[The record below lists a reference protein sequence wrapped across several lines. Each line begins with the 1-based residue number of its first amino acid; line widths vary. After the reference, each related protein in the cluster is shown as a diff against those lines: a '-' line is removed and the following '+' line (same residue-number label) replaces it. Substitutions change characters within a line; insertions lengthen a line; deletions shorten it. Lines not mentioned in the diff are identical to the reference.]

1 LEQTTSHKKLDY
13 LIIGQGLV
21 GTWLSYYALQAGKT
35 CMVVNDSDT
44 AAASQVASGVIN
56 PVTGRRIVQTWMIE
70 TFLPFALKAYSDLG
84 TQLNATIVREA
95 PVVLIHPSLQM
106 QESFEYRYDH
116 DNVYLQKNN
125 ATDFEAFMHAP
136 FGTGQIN
143 QTIWIDLNVMIA
155 GWRQQLIKHQ
165 QYIDAKFDIA
175 DLQITN
181 GGVAWNGID
190 AKRII
195 FCDGI
200 DSMGN
205 PYFEMLPFA
214 PNKGEALIVEIKD
227 LPNQA
232 IYKHNLS
239 IVPWKDQLFWVGSN
253 YEWEYTDAAPSST
266 FRTKMQDALTQLLK
280 IPFTVVDHI
289 AGIRP
294 ANQERRPFVGLH
306 PNYPAIG
313 ICNGMGTKGC
323 SLAPYFAH
331 QLIEHCENGT
341 PIHAEASLDRFEE
354 ILKKTPGTI

>member
-1 LEQTTSHKKLDY
+1 MEQVNSHKKVDY

-35 CMVVNDSDT
+35 CMVVNDSHT

-56 PVTGRRIVQTWMIE
+56 PVTGRRIVQTWMID
-70 TFLPFALKAYSDLG
+70 TFLPFALKAYTDLG
-84 TQLNATIVREA
+84 AQLNTTIVKEA
-95 PVVLIHPSLQM
+95 PVFLIHPSLQM
-106 QESFEYRYDH
+106 QESFEYRYEH
-116 DNVYLQKNN
+116 ENVYLQKNN
-125 ATDFEAFMHAP
+125 ASDFEAYMHTP

-143 QTIWIDLNVMIA
+143 QTIWIDLNLMIT
-155 GWRQQLIKHQ
+155 GWRQQLINNT

-181 GGVAWNGID
+181 EGVSWNEIQ
-190 AKRII
+190 ANRIL

-200 DSMGN
+200 ASMEN
-205 PYFEMLPFA
+205 PYFKMLPFA

-232 IYKHNLS
+232 IYKNNMT

-253 YEWEYTDAAPSST
+253 YEWEFKHASPTLD
-266 FRTKMQDALTQLLK
+266 FRNKMEMALRQLLK
-280 IPFTVVDHI
+280 IPFNVVDHI

-306 PNYPAIG
+306 PSYPAIG

-331 QLIEHCENGT
+331 QLIAHCEQGT
-341 PIHAEASLDRFEE
+341 PIHPEASLKRFEQ
-354 ILKKTPGTI
+354 ILKK

>member
-1 LEQTTSHKKLDY
+1 MEQVNSHKKVDY

-35 CMVVNDSDT
+35 CMVVNDSHT
-44 AAASQVASGVIN
+44 AAASHVASGVIN
-56 PVTGRRIVQTWMIE
+56 PVTGRRIVQTWMID
-70 TFLPFALKAYSDLG
+70 TFLPFALNAYSDLG
-84 TQLNATIVREA
+84 AQLNANIVKEA

-106 QESFEYRYDH
+106 QESFEYRYEH

-125 ATDFEAFMHAP
+125 ASDFEAYMHTP

-143 QTIWIDLNVMIA
+143 QTIWIDLNLMIT
-155 GWRQQLIKHQ
+155 GWRQQLINNT

-181 GGVAWNGID
+181 EGVSWNEIQ
-190 AKRII
+190 ANRIL

-200 DSMGN
+200 ASMEN
-205 PYFEMLPFA
+205 SYFKMLPFA

-232 IYKHNLS
+232 IYKNNMT

-253 YEWEYTDAAPSST
+253 YDWEFTDTKPSID
-266 FRTKMQDALTQLLK
+266 FRNKMEMALRQLLK
-280 IPFTVVDHI
+280 IPFIVVDHI

-306 PNYPAIG
+306 PSYPAIG

-331 QLIEHCENGT
+331 QLIAHCEQGS
-341 PIHAEASLDRFEE
+341 PIHPEASLERFEQ
-354 ILKKTPGTI
+354 ILKK

>member
-1 LEQTTSHKKLDY
+1 MEQVNSHKKIDY

-35 CMVVNDSDT
+35 CMVVNDSHT

-56 PVTGRRIVQTWMIE
+56 PVTGRRIVQTWMID
-70 TFLPFALKAYSDLG
+70 TFLPFALNAYSDLG
-84 TQLNATIVREA
+84 AQLNANIVKEA

-106 QESFEYRYDH
+106 QESFEYRYEH
-116 DNVYLQKNN
+116 ENVYLQKNN
-125 ATDFEAFMHAP
+125 ASDFEACMYTP

-143 QTIWIDLNVMIA
+143 QTIWIDLNLMITE
-155 GWRQQLIKHQ
+155 WRQQLINNT

-181 GGVAWNGID
+181 EGVSWNEIQ
-190 AKRII
+190 ANRIL

-200 DSMGN
+200 ASMEN
-205 PYFEMLPFA
+205 PYFKMLPFA

-232 IYKHNLS
+232 IYKNNIT

-253 YEWEYTDAAPSST
+253 YEWEFTDTKPSID
-266 FRTKMQDALTQLLK
+266 FRNKMEMALRQLLK
-280 IPFTVVDHI
+280 IPFNVVDHI

-306 PNYPAIG
+306 PSYPAIG

-331 QLIEHCENGT
+331 QLIAHCEQGS
-341 PIHAEASLDRFEE
+341 PIHPEASLERFEQ
-354 ILKKTPGTI
+354 ILKK

>member
-1 LEQTTSHKKLDY
+1 LEQVNSHKKVDY

-35 CMVVNDSDT
+35 CMVVNDSHT
-44 AAASQVASGVIN
+44 AAASHVASGVIN
-56 PVTGRRIVQTWMIE
+56 PVTGRRIVQTWMID
-70 TFLPFALKAYSDLG
+70 TFLPFALNAYSDLG
-84 TQLNATIVREA
+84 AQLNANIVKEA

-106 QESFEYRYDH
+106 QESFEYRYEH

-125 ATDFEAFMHAP
+125 ASDFEAYMHTP

-143 QTIWIDLNVMIA
+143 QTIWIDLNLMIT
-155 GWRQQLIKHQ
+155 GWRQQLINNT

-181 GGVAWNGID
+181 EGVSWNEIQ
-190 AKRII
+190 ANRIL

-200 DSMGN
+200 ASMEN
-205 PYFEMLPFA
+205 SYFKMLPFA

-232 IYKHNLS
+232 IYKNNMT

-253 YEWEYTDAAPSST
+253 YDWEFTDTKPSID
-266 FRTKMQDALTQLLK
+266 FRNKMEMALRQLLK
-280 IPFTVVDHI
+280 IPFIVVDHI
-289 AGIRP
+289 ASIRP
-294 ANQERRPFVGLH
+294 ANQERRTFVGLH
-306 PNYPAIG
+306 PSYPAIG

-331 QLIEHCENGT
+331 QLIAHCEQGS
-341 PIHAEASLDRFEE
+341 PIHPEASLERFEQ
-354 ILKKTPGTI
+354 ILKK

>member
-1 LEQTTSHKKLDY
+1 MEQANSHKKLDY
-13 LIIGQGLV
+13 LIIGQGLA
-21 GTWLSYYALQAGKT
+21 GTWLSYYALQSGKT
-35 CMVVNDSDT
+35 CMVVNDSHT
-44 AAASQVASGVIN
+44 PSASQVASGVIN
-56 PVTGRRIVQTWMIE
+56 PVTGRRIVQTWMID
-70 TFLPFALKAYSDLG
+70 TFLPFALKAYTDLG
-84 TQLNATIVREA
+84 AQLNATIVKKA

-106 QESFEYRYDH
+106 QESFEYRFEH

-125 ATDFEAFMHAP
+125 ASDFEAFMHAP

-143 QTIWIDLNVMIA
+143 QTVWIDLNLMIA
-155 GWRQQLIKHQ
+155 GWREQLIKHQ
-165 QYIDAKFDIA
+165 QYIDTKFDIA
-175 DLQITN
+175 DLQFTN
-181 GGVAWNGID
+181 EGVTWNGID

-200 DSMGN
+200 GSMQN
-205 PYFEMLPFA
+205 PYFNLLPFA

-232 IYKHNLS
+232 IYKNNLT

-253 YEWEYTDAAPSST
+253 YEWEFKDASPSMD
-266 FRTKMQDALTQLLK
+266 FRTKMEAALTQLLK
-280 IPFTVVDHI
+280 IPFTVVDHL

-306 PNYPAIG
+306 PSYPAIG

-323 SLAPYFAH
+323 SLAPYFAN
-331 QLIEHCENGT
+331 QFIEHCEQGLA
-341 PIHAEASLDRFEE
+341 IHSEAGLERFEG

>member
-1 LEQTTSHKKLDY
+1 LEQNTSDKKLDY

-21 GTWLSYYALQAGKT
+21 GTWLSYYALKAGKT
-35 CMVVNDSDT
+35 CVVVNDSHT
-44 AAASQVASGVIN
+44 AGASQVASGVIN
-56 PVTGRRIVQTWMIE
+56 PVTGRRIVQTWMID

-84 TQLNATIVREA
+84 AQLIESIVSEA
-95 PVVLIHPSLQM
+95 HVVLIHPSLQM
-106 QESFEYRYDH
+106 QESFEYRFEH
-116 DNVYLQKNN
+116 ENVYLQKNN
-125 ATDFEAFMHAP
+125 ASDFEAFMHTP

-143 QTIWIDLNVMIA
+143 QTVWIDLNLMIA
-155 GWRQQLIKHQ
+155 GWREQLIKHH
-165 QYIDAKFDIA
+165 QYIDAKFDIT

-181 GGVAWNGID
+181 EGILWKGIQ
-190 AKRII
+190 AKRIV
-195 FCDGI
+195 FSDGI
-200 DSMGN
+200 GSMEN
-205 PYFEMLPFA
+205 PYFKMLPFA

-253 YEWEYTDAAPSST
+253 YEWEYSDAAPSSA
-266 FRTKMQDALTQLLK
+266 FRTKMEDALTQLLK

-306 PNYPAIG
+306 PVYPAMG

-331 QLIEHCENGT
+331 QFIEHCETGS
-341 PIHAEASLDRFEE
+341 PIHAEASLERFEQ
-354 ILKKTPGTI
+354 ILKKTPGRI

>member
-1 LEQTTSHKKLDY
+1 MDQVNAHKKVDY

-35 CMVVNDSDT
+35 CMVVNDSHT

-56 PVTGRRIVQTWMIE
+56 PVTGRRIVQTWMID

-84 TQLNATIVREA
+84 VQLNSTIVREA

-106 QESFEYRYDH
+106 QESFEYRYEH
-116 DNVYLQKNN
+116 ENVYLQKNK
-125 ATDFEAFMHAP
+125 ASDFEACMYTP

-143 QTIWIDLNVMIA
+143 QTIWIDLNLMIT
-155 GWRQQLIKHQ
+155 GWREQLINNA
-165 QYIDAKFDIA
+165 QYLDAKFDIA

-181 GGVAWNGID
+181 EGVTWNGIQ
-190 AKRII
+190 ANRIL

-200 DSMGN
+200 GSMQN
-205 PYFEMLPFA
+205 PYFKMLPFA

-232 IYKHNLS
+232 IYKNNIT
-239 IVPWKDQLFWVGSN
+239 IVPWEDQLFWVGSN
-253 YEWEYTDAAPSST
+253 YEWEFKDASPSID
-266 FRTKMQDALTQLLK
+266 FRTKMEMALRQLLK
-280 IPFTVVDHI
+280 IPFNVVDHI

-306 PNYPAIG
+306 PSYPTIG

-331 QLIEHCENGT
+331 QLIEHCEQGS
-341 PIHAEASLDRFEE
+341 PIHPEASLERFEQ
-354 ILKKTPGTI
+354 ILKK

>member
-1 LEQTTSHKKLDY
+1 MDQVNAHKKVDY

-21 GTWLSYYALQAGKT
+21 GTWLSYYALKAGKT
-35 CMVVNDSDT
+35 CMVVNDSHT
-44 AAASQVASGVIN
+44 PSASQVASGVIN

-70 TFLPFALKAYSDLG
+70 TFLPFALKAYSDFG
-84 TQLNATIVREA
+84 AQLNARIVCEA

-106 QESFEYRYDH
+106 QESFEYRYEH
-116 DNVYLQKNN
+116 ENVYLQKNN
-125 ATDFEAFMHAP
+125 ASDFEAFMHAP

-143 QTIWIDLNVMIA
+143 QTVWIDLNLMIA
-155 GWRQQLIKHQ
+155 GWRQQLINNA
-165 QYIDAKFDIA
+165 QYIDSKFDIA

-181 GGVAWNGID
+181 EGVTWNGID
-190 AKRII
+190 ADRII

-200 DSMGN
+200 GSMEN
-205 PYFEMLPFA
+205 PYFKMLPFA

-227 LPNQA
+227 LPNQT
-232 IYKHNLS
+232 IYKNNIT

-253 YEWEYTDAAPSST
+253 YEWDFKDASPSED
-266 FRTKMQDALTQLLK
+266 FRTKMEDALTQLLK
-280 IPFTVVDHI
+280 IPFRVVDHL

-306 PNYPAIG
+306 PSYPAIG

-331 QLIEHCENGT
+331 QFIEHCETGL
-341 PIHAEASLDRFEE
+341 PIHPEAGLERFEQ
-354 ILKKTPGTI
+354 ILKKQANTN

>member
-1 LEQTTSHKKLDY
+1 LEQVNSHKKVDY

-35 CMVVNDSDT
+35 CMVVNDSHT
-44 AAASQVASGVIN
+44 AAASHVASGVIN
-56 PVTGRRIVQTWMIE
+56 PVTGRRIVQTWMID
-70 TFLPFALKAYSDLG
+70 TFLPFALNAYSDLG
-84 TQLNATIVREA
+84 AQLNANIVKEA

-106 QESFEYRYDH
+106 QESFEYRYEH

-125 ATDFEAFMHAP
+125 ASDFEAYMHTP

-143 QTIWIDLNVMIA
+143 QTIWIDLNLMIT
-155 GWRQQLIKHQ
+155 GWRQQLINNT

-181 GGVAWNGID
+181 EGVSWNEIQ
-190 AKRII
+190 ANRIL

-200 DSMGN
+200 ASMEN
-205 PYFEMLPFA
+205 SYFKMLPFA

-232 IYKHNLS
+232 IYKNNMT

-253 YEWEYTDAAPSST
+253 YDWEFTDTKPSID
-266 FRTKMQDALTQLLK
+266 FRNKMEMALRQLLK
-280 IPFTVVDHI
+280 IPFIVVDHI

-306 PNYPAIG
+306 PSYPAIG

-331 QLIEHCENGT
+331 QLIAHCEQGS
-341 PIHAEASLDRFEE
+341 PIHPEASLERFEQ
-354 ILKKTPGTI
+354 ILKK

>member
-21 GTWLSYYALQAGKT
+21 GTWLSYYALQAEKT
-35 CMVVNDSDT
+35 CMVVNDSHT
-44 AAASQVASGVIN
+44 ASASQVASGVIN
-56 PVTGRRIVQTWMIE
+56 PVTGRRIVQTWMID

-84 TQLNATIVREA
+84 AQLNATIVREA
-95 PVVLIHPSLQM
+95 PVALIHPSLQM
-106 QESFEYRYDH
+106 QESFEYRYENE
-116 DNVYLQKNN
+116 NVYLQKNK
-125 ATDFEAFMHAP
+125 ASDFEAFMHAP

-143 QTIWIDLNVMIA
+143 QTIWIDLNLMIT
-155 GWRQQLIKHQ
+155 GWRAQLIKHQ
-165 QYIDAKFDIA
+165 QYIDAKFEIR

-181 GGVAWNGID
+181 EGVSWKGIQ

-200 DSMGN
+200 GSMQN
-205 PYFEMLPFA
+205 PYFNMLPFA

-232 IYKHNLS
+232 IYKHNLT

-253 YEWEYTDAAPSST
+253 YEWEYADAAPSSA
-266 FRTKMQDALTQLLK
+266 FRTKMEDALTQLLK

-289 AGIRP
+289 VGIRP

-306 PNYPAIG
+306 PVYPAMG

-331 QLIEHCENGT
+331 QFIEHCENGA
-341 PIHAEASLDRFEE
+341 PIHAEASLERFEE

>member
-1 LEQTTSHKKLDY
+1 MEQTTSHKKLDY

-35 CMVVNDSDT
+35 CMVVNDSYT

-56 PVTGRRIVQTWMIE
+56 PVTGRRIVQTWMID

-84 TQLNATIVREA
+84 AQLNATIVREA

-106 QESFEYRYDH
+106 QESFEYRYEH
-116 DNVYLQKNN
+116 ENVYLQKNN
-125 ATDFEAFMHAP
+125 ASDFEAFMHAP

-143 QTIWIDLNVMIA
+143 QTVWIDLNVMIA
-155 GWRQQLIKHQ
+155 GWRAQLIKHH

-175 DLQITN
+175 DLQIN
-181 GGVAWNGID
+181 DQGVTWNGID

-195 FCDGI
+195 FSDGI
-200 DSMGN
+200 GSMQN
-205 PYFEMLPFA
+205 PYFSTLPFA

-227 LPNQA
+227 LPNQT
-232 IYKHNLS
+232 IYKHNLT

-253 YEWEYTDAAPSST
+253 YEWEYKDAEPSSA
-266 FRTKMQDALTQLLK
+266 FRTKMEDALRQLLK

-289 AGIRP
+289 TGIRP

-306 PNYPAIG
+306 PVYPAIG

-331 QLIEHCENGT
+331 QFIEHCEKGI
-341 PIHAEASLDRFEE
+341 PIHPEASLERFEE
-354 ILKKTPGTI
+354 ILKKQANTN

>member
-1 LEQTTSHKKLDY
+1 MDQAKAHKKVDY

-21 GTWLSYYALQAGKT
+21 GTWLSYYALKAGKT
-35 CMVVNDSDT
+35 CMVVNDSHT

-56 PVTGRRIVQTWMIE
+56 PVTGRRIVQTWMID
-70 TFLPFALKAYSDLG
+70 TFLPFALKAYTDLG
-84 TQLNATIVREA
+84 AQLNTTIVKEA
-95 PVVLIHPSLQM
+95 PVFLIHPSLQM
-106 QESFEYRYDH
+106 QESFEYRYEH

-125 ATDFEAFMHAP
+125 ASDFEAYMHTP

-143 QTIWIDLNVMIA
+143 QTIWIDLNLMIA
-155 GWRQQLIKHQ
+155 GWREQLINNT
-165 QYIDAKFDIA
+165 QYIDAKFDIVDA
-175 DLQITN
+175 QITN
-181 GGVAWNGID
+181 EGVTWNGIQ
-190 AKRII
+190 ANRIL

-200 DSMGN
+200 ASMEN
-205 PYFEMLPFA
+205 SYFKMLPFA

-232 IYKHNLS
+232 IYKNNMT

-253 YEWEYTDAAPSST
+253 YEWEFKHASPTLD
-266 FRTKMQDALTQLLK
+266 FRNKMEMALRQLLK
-280 IPFTVVDHI
+280 IPFNVVDHI

-306 PNYPAIG
+306 PSYPAIG

-331 QLIEHCENGT
+331 QLITHCEQGS
-341 PIHAEASLDRFEE
+341 PIHPEASLERFEQ
-354 ILKKTPGTI
+354 ILKK